1 MSVSTHLYVITLNIN
16 GQHAPIKRQ
25 KKKKKAIYMLP
36 IKDTFQ
42 T

>member
-25 KKKKKAIYMLP
+25 KKKKAIYMLP